1 MKFVKIKP
9 KGFSVMY
16 YTKPFLY
23 IYLSISNLI
32 TVNESTKT
40 VHRRKRTLT
49 LSHLSK

>member
-9 KGFSVMY
+9 KTHFMY
-16 YTKPFLY
+16 YTKPSLY

-32 TVNESTKT
+32 TVNESKKT

-49 LSHLSK
+49 ALI